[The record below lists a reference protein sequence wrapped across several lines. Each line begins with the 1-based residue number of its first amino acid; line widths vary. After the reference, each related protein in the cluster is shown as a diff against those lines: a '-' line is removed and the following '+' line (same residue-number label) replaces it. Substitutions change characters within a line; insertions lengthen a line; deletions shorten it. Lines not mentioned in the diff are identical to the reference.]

1 MKSISILTSL
11 YMSKDHIVSFINE
24 VKDNLIKNETY
35 DFEFIIVNDGS
46 PDTSVQE
53 IEKNFKGEGLNIKI
67 INLSRNFGHHK
78 ALITGMKYCTK
89 DLIFLIDCDLEVNP
103 NCLLKFYELMS
114 LNDNIDCVYG
124 ISKKKKELSK
134 SLFFKTIFSNLWA
147 SIFKKFSKYN
157 YNKEQVH
164 ARLMKKKFTDGIIN
178 CEHSNPF
185 LIDLYEFVGFNQ
197 QFLEVD
203 YKKRKAT
210 SYSLKKK
217 IDFFYFFFLSN
228 IEKILKIYFL
238 TSIFLVLISF
248 ALIINFFLNYFLL
261 EISPGYTS
269 TILLIV
275 FFGSFTLLGTSL
287 ACLYVQQLFEDQKK
301 LPNTIISSI
310 IDL

>member
-1 MKSISILTSL
+1 MKSISVLTSL
-11 YMSKDHIVSFINE
+11 YISKDHIVRFINE
-24 VKDNLIKNETY
+24 VKDNLIKKQIY

-46 PDTSVQE
+46 PDASVQE
-53 IEKNFKGEGLNIKI
+53 IEKNFKGKNLNIKI

-89 DLIFLIDCDLEVNP
+89 DLTFLIDCDLEVNP
-103 NCLLKFYELMS
+103 NCFLKFYELIS
-114 LNDNIDCVYG
+114 SNDNIDCVYG
-124 ISKKKKELSK
+124 VSKKKKELSK
-134 SLFFKTIFSNLWA
+134 KLFFKTLFSNLWA
-147 SIFKKFSKYN
+147 SIFKNFSNYN

-164 ARLMKKKFTDGIIN
+164 ARLMKKKFTDEIVN

-185 LIDLYEFVGFNQ
+185 LVDLYEFVGFNQ
-197 QFLEVD
+197 KFVEVD
-203 YKKRKAT
+203 YKKRNT
-210 SYSLKKK
+210 SSYSLKKK

-228 IEKILKIYFL
+228 IEKILKTYFII
-238 TSIFLVLISF
+238 SIFLVLISF
-248 ALIINFFLNYFLL
+248 AMIINFILNYYFL

-287 ACLYVQQLFEDQKK
+287 ACLYLQQVFIDLKK

>member
-11 YMSKDHIVSFINE
+11 YMSRDHIINFINE
-24 VKDNLIKNETY
+24 VRENLIKNKTY

-53 IEKNFKGEGLNIKI
+53 IEKNFKGKDLNIKI

-78 ALITGMKYCTK
+78 ALLTGMKYCTK
-89 DLIFLIDCDLEVNP
+89 DLTFLIDCDLEVNP
-103 NCLLKFYELMS
+103 NCLLRFYKLMS
-114 LNDNIDCVYG
+114 SNENIDCVYAVSKNKSKL
-124 ISKKKKELSK
+124 SKK
-134 SLFFKTIFSNLWA
+134 LFFKTIFSNLWA
-147 SIFKKFSKYN
+147 SIFKNFSSYN

-164 ARLMKKKFTDGIIN
+164 ARLMKKKYTDGIVN

-185 LIDLYEFVGFNQ
+185 LVDLYEFVGFNQ
-197 QFLEVD
+197 KFLEVD
-203 YKKRKAT
+203 YIKRDNT

-217 IDFFYFFFLSN
+217 IDFFYYFFLSN
-228 IEKILKIYFL
+228 IEKILKTYFL
-238 TSIFLVLISF
+238 ISIFLVLISF
-248 ALIINFFLNYFLL
+248 GLIINFLLNYFLL

-287 ACLYVQQLFEDQKK
+287 ACLYVQQVFIDLKK

>member
-11 YMSKDHIVSFINE
+11 YMSQNHIVNFINE
-24 VKDNLIKNETY
+24 VRENLIKNKTN

-53 IEKNFKGEGLNIKI
+53 IEKNFKGKNLNIKI

-89 DLIFLIDCDLEVNP
+89 DLTFLIDCDLEVNP

-114 LNDNIDCVYG
+114 SNDNIDCVYAT
-124 ISKKKKELSK
+124 SKKKNKLINK
-134 SLFFKTIFSNLWA
+134 LFFKSFFSNLWA
-147 SIFKKFSKYN
+147 SIYKKFSNYN

-164 ARLMKKKFTDGIIN
+164 ARLMKKKYKDQIVN
-178 CEHSNPF
+178 CEHPNPF

-197 QFLEVD
+197 QFIDVD
-203 YKKRKAT
+203 YVKREAT

-217 IDFFYFFFLSN
+217 INFFYYFFLSN
-228 IEKILKIYFL
+228 IEKILKTYFL
-238 TSIFLVLISF
+238 ISAFLVLVSF
-248 ALIINFFLNYFLL
+248 GLIINFFLNYFLL
-261 EISPGYTS
+261 DISPGYTS
-269 TILLIV
+269 TILLII
-275 FFGSFTLLGTSL
+275 FFGSFTLLGTSM
-287 ACLYVQQLFEDQKK
+287 ACLYVQQIFIDLKK